1 MVKPTKSTD
10 TIKVL
15 IVEDNALFALEV
27 EMLIFNL
34 GYEVLKVV
42 NNSEDALATIA
53 FNPPDLIIMDVDI
66 EGNLNGIE
74 VAEKISHRQ
83 IPVLFVT
90 SMRDK
95 NLYEKAKKTSLVGY
109 LIKPFDE
116 ISLQSAIEFGLSS
129 LHQKNIGQQQ
139 FKGWKEDFIYKEKLL
154 IKQGS
159 QLRKLNI
166 RDILVG
172 TAKGNYCDIQTL
184 TEKHVINLSLT
195 KFLQMLPEGEFIRI
209 HKKHIVQ
216 VKHIS
221 NIILSDSMVEIN
233 GKQFPIGR
241 AFKDALLKQFKIL

>member
-1 MVKPTKSTD
+1 MQSTN
-10 TIKVL
+10 TIKIL

-53 FNPPDLIIMDVDI
+53 FTPPDLIIMDVDI

-74 VAEKISHRQ
+74 VAEKIKHRQ
-83 IPVLFVT
+83 IPVLFIT
-90 SMRDK
+90 SMTDK

-116 ISLQSAIEFGLSS
+116 LSLQSAIEFGLSS
-129 LHQKNIGQQQ
+129 LHQKDIVQQQ
-139 FKGWKEDFIYKEKLL
+139 FKGWEGDFVHNEKLL
-154 IKQGS
+154 VKQGH

-166 RDILVG
+166 HDILVA
-172 TAKGNYCDIQTL
+172 TSAGNYCEIQTT

-195 KFLQMLPEGEFIRI
+195 KFLKMLPKGEFIRI

-216 VKHIS
+216 LKQIQ
-221 NIILSDSMVEIN
+221 NIILSDNMLEIN
-233 GKQFPIGR
+233 REEYPIGR
-241 AFKDALLKQFKIL
+241 AFKEALLKQFKILH

>member
-95 NLYEKAKKTSLVGY
+95 NLYEKAKETSLCAHG
-109 LIKPFDE
+109 
-116 ISLQSAIEFGLSS
+116 
-129 LHQKNIGQQQ
+129 
-139 FKGWKEDFIYKEKLL
+139 
-154 IKQGS
+154 
-159 QLRKLNI
+159 R
-166 RDILVG
+166 R
-172 TAKGNYCDIQTL
+172 
-184 TEKHVINLSLT
+184 NLS
-195 KFLQMLPEGEFIRI
+195 FL
-209 HKKHIVQ
+209 
-216 VKHIS
+216 
-221 NIILSDSMVEIN
+221 
-233 GKQFPIGR
+233 
-241 AFKDALLKQFKIL
+241 